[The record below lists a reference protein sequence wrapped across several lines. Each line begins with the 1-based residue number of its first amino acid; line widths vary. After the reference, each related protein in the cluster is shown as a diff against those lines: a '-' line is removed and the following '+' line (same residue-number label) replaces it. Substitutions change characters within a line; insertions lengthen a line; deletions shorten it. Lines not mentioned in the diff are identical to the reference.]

1 MVSANET
8 LRQIMTRGL
17 HIHMRA
23 KLLRQLTTEMLKRNK
38 LLTEIKQFNSTE
50 TNSTQNRAWH
60 TYFLCI
66 SAVCHRLV
74 FIILQCD
81 MLQIVIWYIFNDV
94 PSHRKASGPFIQT
107 LEVHVLVKIYRS
119 NHLSHAIEVPTTI
132 DLIINTIANSIVE
145 LCAQRIFNK

>member
-8 LRQIMTRGL
+8 LRQIMTSGL
-17 HIHMRA
+17 HIHTRA
-23 KLLRQLTTEMLKRNK
+23 KLLQQLTTEMLKINK
-38 LLTEIKQFNSTE
+38 LLTEIKQFNSTK
-50 TNSTQNRAWH
+50 TNSMQNRTCH

-145 LCAQRIFNK
+145 LCAQRIFQ